1 MIKTIAKVVFV
12 IGLVWSLTFIFKL
25 GNSFALSPEYK
36 KEIFNGCYIDA
47 KSTLGNKRAKQ
58 YCTCTTEM
66 LHRKF
71 SDEDIL
77 ELAIEAG
84 AQDCKSNND
93 IHEIISKKED
103 FYKVKS
109 IIEKKINEFNYSG
122 IEWRPH
128 NEMQITKEQSKKILQ
143 LLETLDD
150 DDDVQNTFI
159 NCNIELN

>member
-77 ELAIEAG
+77 VIG
-84 AQDCKSNND
+84 QKSQAEQ
-93 IHEIISKKED
+93 IQAFGFAS
-103 FYKVKS
+103 
-109 IIEKKINEFNYSG
+109 NY
-122 IEWRPH
+122 
-128 NEMQITKEQSKKILQ
+128 
-143 LLETLDD
+143 
-150 DDDVQNTFI
+150 
-159 NCNIELN
+159 CNKNANAPN